1 MIVAVGLE
9 PNVELAN
16 VAGLEV
22 DPILGGFH
30 VNSELQAKSNIWVV
44 RRQKMTA
51 IGQRLAKCPVVVLLT
66 MLCYILLSLVLP
78 VANNQISPH
87 MPDFMHFALIV
98 LCDDFRPEMR
108 LAFMIQT
115 SEGAEWNT
123 MIMLWSAEDWQEK
136 T

>member
-51 IGQRLAKCPVVVLLT
+51 IGQRLAKCLVVVLLT
-66 MLCYILLSLVLP
+66 ALCHILLNLLLSL
-78 VANNQISPH
+78 ANNKIS
-87 MPDFMHFALIV
+87 MSLFIY
-98 LCDDFRPEMR
+98 
-108 LAFMIQT
+108 QT
-115 SEGAEWNT
+115 S
-123 MIMLWSAEDWQEK
+123 
-136 T
+136 

>member
-51 IGQRLAKCPVVVLLT
+51 VEQRLAKRLVVILLT
-66 MLCYILLSLVLP
+66 MLNLVLP
-78 VANNQISPH
+78 LANNQIS
-87 MPDFMHFALIV
+87 MSFSYT
-98 LCDDFRPEMR
+98 R
-108 LAFMIQT
+108 LHTFCLN
-115 SEGAEWNT
+115 SF
-123 MIMLWSAEDWQEK
+123 L
-136 T
+136 

>member
-51 IGQRLAKCPVVVLLT
+51 VEQRLAKRLVVILLT
-66 MLCYILLSLVLP
+66 MLCQILLNLVLP
-78 VANNQISPH
+78 LAINQIS
-87 MPDFMHFALIV
+87 MSFSYT
-98 LCDDFRPEMR
+98 R
-108 LAFMIQT
+108 LHTFCLN
-115 SEGAEWNT
+115 SF
-123 MIMLWSAEDWQEK
+123 LR
-136 T
+136 